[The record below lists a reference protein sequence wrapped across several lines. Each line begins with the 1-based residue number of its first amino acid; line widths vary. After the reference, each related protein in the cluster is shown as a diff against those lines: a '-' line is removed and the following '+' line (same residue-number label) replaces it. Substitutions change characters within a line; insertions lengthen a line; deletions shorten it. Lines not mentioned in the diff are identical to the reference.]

1 MLDTSV
7 VGPSFQAVEID
18 DHMRYCGPCG
28 TQTDSH
34 VLVVRPTSN
43 GVKDGAAYWEAE
55 VWECKVC
62 GHGGQTL
69 RPLRVTS
76 CRTPA
81 RLG

>member
-1 MLDTSV
+1 MLDTSF

-43 GVKDGAAYWEAE
+43 GVKDGNARCAGTVA
-55 VWECKVC
+55 
-62 GHGGQTL
+62 
-69 RPLRVTS
+69 RPYAP
-76 CRTPA
+76 CA
-81 RLG
+81 